1 MPWSK
6 CGDQSKL
13 PAMYVQANP
22 ALPEANYG
30 LGLLARQ
37 IGNPEAGL
45 HFLKLA
51 LAAAPAEDAATMMIP
66 VTVAGAAPGPGAAA
80 GARLR
85 PSSRRISGPTHSVII
100 LRDS

>member
-1 MPWSK
+1 MGPRAAGAETKSEE
-6 CGDQSKL
+6 
-13 PAMYVQANP
+13 
-22 ALPEANYG
+22 EAF
-30 LGLLARQ
+30 
-37 IGNPEAGL
+37 PV
-45 HFLKLA
+45 
-51 LAAAPAEDAATMMIP
+51 AAAPAEDAATMMIP